1 MPSLLPSFRSHL
13 AGNRLVNKVLIG
25 PFQVRYTAFRDR
37 PLQERQG
44 KFINSLREGHTEI
57 VSHPTFL
64 LQVSE
69 MFSCFFFPSFFRHL

>member
-1 MPSLLPSFRSHL
+1 MSSLLPSFRSHL

-64 LQVSE
+64 V
-69 MFSCFFFPSFFRHL
+69 